1 MALTRESSFVYL
13 VGYAPHPE
21 VLFVKIGKADSP
33 KERLKAY
40 RTHLPGGPSF
50 MLCAGISS
58 SDRAYIQEAAMLSF
72 ALSCQHMKPMGG
84 EWFASSVE
92 GVEIMLGEL
101 RKLSQDVFEVELGEP
116 ARIARGRH
124 AGRPSEQTKRRRV
137 WKEQA
142 EQHKGGVSSGFNGPQ
157 RG

>member
-21 VLFVKIGKADSP
+21 VLFVKVGKANSP
-33 KERLKAY
+33 KDRLKAY

-58 SDRAYIQEAAMLSF
+58 SDRAYIQEAALLSF
-72 ALSCQHMKPMGG
+72 AQSCQHMKPMGG
-84 EWFASSVE
+84 EWFSSSVA
-92 GVEIMLGEL
+92 GVEIMLAEL
-101 RKLSQDVFEVELGEP
+101 RKLSQDVFEVELGDAP
-116 ARIARGRH
+116 RVAKGRH
-124 AGRPSEQTKRRRV
+124 AGRPSEQSKRRRQ
-137 WKEQA
+137 WQDQA
-142 EQHKGGVSSGFNGPQ
+142 ERSKGGVSSGYGGPQ